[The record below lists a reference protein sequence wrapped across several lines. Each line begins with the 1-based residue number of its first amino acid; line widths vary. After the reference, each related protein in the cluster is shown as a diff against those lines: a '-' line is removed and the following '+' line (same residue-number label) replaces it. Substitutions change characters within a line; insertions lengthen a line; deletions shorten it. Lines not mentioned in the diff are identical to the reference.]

1 MIRIATLASL
11 FLLWGSCEV
20 AMAQTAVQGRV
31 TDDQGNAL
39 PSATVMTASGKGVF
53 TDLDGQ
59 YTLAVSPGEQTLTFS
74 FIGYLNT
81 VKSVDVKAGE
91 TKTLNIRLREDA
103 VLLNESV
110 VVGYGVQRKKEVTG
124 AISTIDSKEIT
135 AVQTPPLK
143 QPFKGKRRVSK

>member
-1 MIRIATLASL
+1 
-11 FLLWGSCEV
+11 
-20 AMAQTAVQGRV
+20 MAQTAVQGRV

-59 YTLAVSPGEQTLTFS
+59 YTLAVSAGEQTLTFS

-81 VKSVDVKAGE
+81 VKTVNVRAGE
-91 TKTLNIRLREDA
+91 AKTLNIRLREDA

-110 VVGYGVQRKKEVTG
+110 VVGYGG
-124 AISTIDSKEIT
+124 D
-135 AVQTPPLK
+135 
-143 QPFKGKRRVSK
+143 RRE

>member
-11 FLLWGSCEV
+11 LLLWGSCEV
-20 AMAQTAVQGRV
+20 AMAQSAVQGRV

-59 YTLAVSPGEQTLTFS
+59 YTLAVSAGEQTLTFS

-81 VKSVDVKAGE
+81 VKTVSVKAGE

-110 VVGYGVQRKKEVTG
+110 DAVSDDHRFIQQHCVFAKSNVQGFGFSSLDVDGLDGVEVP
-124 AISTIDSKEIT
+124 DE
-135 AVQTPPLK
+135 
-143 QPFKGKRRVSK
+143 